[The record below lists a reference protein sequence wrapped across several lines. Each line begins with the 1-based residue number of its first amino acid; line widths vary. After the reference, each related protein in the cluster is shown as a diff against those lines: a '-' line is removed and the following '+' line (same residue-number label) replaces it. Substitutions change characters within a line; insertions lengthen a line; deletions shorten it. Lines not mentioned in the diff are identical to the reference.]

1 MLALKI
7 NIYNYFGSDHPEGTV
22 KLERYYKI
30 DKNMSVENLEKLII
44 EKTKESTYENLTYEI
59 IRIEEGE

>member
-1 MLALKI
+1 MLVLKI
-7 NIYNYFGSDHPEGTV
+7 NIHNYFGVDHPEGVV

-30 DKNMSVENLEKLII
+30 DKNMSVENLEKLIV

-59 IRIEEGE
+59 IKIEEEN